1 MKKTISLILALVML
15 IALCACGTTE
25 TTTPESGNNA
35 AQNDAVSDK
44 TAEIAAPSICVVV
57 GNSSDKSFSESCAN
71 GATLCAEKFGCKTK
85 VVEYGSD
92 ETKILPTVEDLSDSG
107 WDIIVLAGYA
117 NLEIL
122 QEVAVKYPNQKYV
135 LFDQQ
140 MEKSYP
146 NIYSADYKGN
156 EGAFLA
162 GALAAMVTTASTDE
176 MPYANPEKVVGWVGG
191 MDMTLINDFTLGFI
205 QGAHYIDP
213 EIKVITSY
221 TNSFTDTAKGK
232 ELANIMFQSGCDL
245 IYNGAGGAGMGCLEA
260 GKENKNYSIGT
271 DSDQAMLFADD
282 PEKANLILASQLKSL
297 DQNLV
302 NVVERYMAGEQVFG
316 LNENL
321 GLADGVICLADNDYY
336 NTNVPQWM
344 RDKIAELIQMIKSG
358 QIVVDTAYGMDD
370 AEVHALIDSARP

>member
-1 MKKTISLILALVML
+1 MKRTLAMILALVML
-15 IALCACGTTE
+15 LALCACGNTE
-25 TTTPESGNNA
+25 TPTPAENPAPAGETTDTPAG
-35 AQNDAVSDK
+35 
-44 TAEIAAPSICVVV
+44 IAPPSICIVV
-57 GNSSDKSFSESCAN
+57 GNASDKSFSESCAN
-71 GATLCAEKFGCKTK
+71 GAKLCEEKFGCKTK
-85 VVEYGSD
+85 VVEYGTD
-92 ETKILPTVEDLSDSG
+92 ETKVLPTVEDLSDSD

-117 NLEIL
+117 NLEVI
-122 QEVAVKYPNQKYV
+122 QQCAVKYPEQKYI

-146 NIYSADYKGN
+146 NVYSADYKGN
-156 EGAFLA
+156 EGAFLT

-213 EIKVITSY
+213 EVKVITAY
-221 TNSFTDTAKGK
+221 TNSFSDTAKGK
-232 ELANIMFQSGCDL
+232 ELANIMYQSGCDI

-282 PEKANLILASQLKSL
+282 PDKANLILASQLKSL

-302 NVVERYMAGEQVFG
+302 SVVERYMAGEEVFG

-321 GLADGVICLADNDYY
+321 GLADGVICLADNDFYKM
-336 NTNVPQWM
+336 NVPQWM
-344 RDKIAELIQMIKSG
+344 RDKVEELTQKVKSG
-358 QIVVDTAYGMDD
+358 EIVVDTAYGMDGD
-370 AEVHALIDSARP
+370 AVHAIIDSARP